1 MGQLGA
7 WAFFLVISVLCFA
20 VTAYAAYRMTQRA
33 APSVDETE
41 SFTMV
46 SMSASPMAVNLAAEY
61 DYETAQDE
69 QEAG

>member
-1 MGQLGA
+1 
-7 WAFFLVISVLCFA
+7 
-20 VTAYAAYRMTQRA
+20 MTQRA